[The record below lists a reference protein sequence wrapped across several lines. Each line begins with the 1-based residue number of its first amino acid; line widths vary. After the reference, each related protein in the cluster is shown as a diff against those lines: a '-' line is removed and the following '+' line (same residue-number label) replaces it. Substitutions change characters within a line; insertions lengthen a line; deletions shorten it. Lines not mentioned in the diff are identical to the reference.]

1 MINDDANDWF
11 LQQGQEIQDYEVP
24 EAPDFDAP
32 DFGIDQN
39 NDDQEDRPY
48 GDVPEVTNDDV
59 RNVMNLRAVSRP
71 TAEVIVGTLDVVLPL
86 LVTMLLRGTERD
98 DCRLDPSEHETLV
111 EAWATYLG
119 DKNVSVSPG
128 WALIISMITISGAKV
143 GGALANRKERQ
154 QLQAAQAEAERLRQE
169 LQAER
174 QQALELKRQN
184 EQLKAE
190 KNDGVTK

>member
-24 EAPDFDAP
+24 DAPDFEAP
-32 DFGIDQN
+32 DFGIDDADT
-39 NDDQEDRPY
+39 DDTDRPY

-59 RNVMNLRAVSRP
+59 RNVMNMRAVSRP

-119 DKNVSVSPG
+119 DKNVDVSPG
-128 WALIISMITISGAKV
+128 WALIISMITIYGAKV

-169 LQAER
+169 LEEQRRIAL
-174 QQALELKRQN
+174 ALEMENSKLKVAN
-184 EQLKAE
+184 SEE
-190 KNDGVTK
+190 

>member
-24 EAPDFDAP
+24 DAP
-32 DFGIDQN
+32 DFGIDN
-39 NDDQEDRPY
+39 EDTDDTDRPY
-48 GDVPEVTNDDV
+48 ADVPEVTNDDV

-119 DKNVSVSPG
+119 DKNVDVSPG
-128 WALIISMITISGAKV
+128 WALIISMITIYGAKV

>member
-24 EAPDFDAP
+24 DAPDFEAP
-32 DFGIDQN
+32 DFGID
-39 NDDQEDRPY
+39 DDDTADTDRPY

-111 EAWATYLG
+111 EAWASYLG
-119 DKNVSVSPG
+119 DKNVDVSPG
-128 WALIISMITISGAKV
+128 WALIISMITIYGAKV

-169 LQAER
+169 LEAER
-174 QQALELKRQN
+174 KRADALEAAANK
-184 EQLKAE
+184 E
-190 KNDGVTK
+190 KIEN

>member
-11 LQQGQEIQDYEVP
+11 LQQGQEIQEYEVP
-24 EAPDFDAP
+24 DAPDFEAP
-32 DFGIDQN
+32 DFGID
-39 NDDQEDRPY
+39 NDDTADTDRPY
-48 GDVPEVTNDDV
+48 GDVPEVRNEDV
-59 RNVMNLRAVSRP
+59 RNVMNMRAVSRP

-119 DKNVSVSPG
+119 DKNVDVSPG
-128 WALIISMITISGAKV
+128 WALIISMITIYGAKV

-169 LQAER
+169 LEEQRRIAL
-174 QQALELKRQN
+174 ALEMENSKLKVAN
-184 EQLKAE
+184 SEE
-190 KNDGVTK
+190 